1 MKQEPFKLRVD
12 GITIRGRVFKP
23 NESSRPTPAVVI
35 LHGIPRS
42 KPDPK
47 DKGYAPMA
55 QEIAQMGFLCVLL
68 NFRGCGESGGN
79 FSILGWSEDLKFL
92 LDWLEKKYRP
102 SGIALLGFSGG
113 AAVAIYNAARDQR
126 VSAVVS
132 ASAPAFFDVLAVN
145 TNVESWIKGFRE
157 IGLIKDPKF
166 PKSVPDWLDE
176 FDRIR
181 SIKWVNKISPR
192 PVLFL
197 HGDKDEIVPVEH
209 AKMLYKKARKP
220 KELFVVKGAPH
231 RLRQDQVAKAKAL
244 DWLKGW
250 KESMLK

>member
-1 MKQEPFKLRVD
+1 MKQELLKLKVD
-12 GITIRGRVFKP
+12 GIAIQGRVFSPKK
-23 NESSRPTPAVVI
+23 SAGRPPAVVV
-35 LHGIPRS
+35 LHGIPRN

-55 QEIAQMGFLCVLL
+55 KELAGMGFLCVLL
-68 NFRGCGESGGN
+68 SFRGCGESGGD
-79 FSILGWSEDLKFL
+79 FSILGWSDDLKSL
-92 LDWLEKKYRP
+92 LDRLEKKYRP

-113 AAVAIYNAARDQR
+113 AAVAIYNAARDKR

-132 ASAPAFFDVLAVN
+132 ASAPAFFDVLG
-145 TNVESWIKGFRE
+145 VEKDVDSWIGRFRE

-181 SIKWVNKISPR
+181 SVKWVSRISPR
-192 PVLFL
+192 PVLFIN
-197 HGDKDEIVPVEH
+197 GEKDEIVPVEH
-209 AKMLYKKARKP
+209 AKMLYKKAREP

-231 RLRQDQVAKAKAL
+231 RLRQDRVAKAKAL
-244 DWLKGW
+244 DWLKSW
-250 KESMLK
+250 KESVVK